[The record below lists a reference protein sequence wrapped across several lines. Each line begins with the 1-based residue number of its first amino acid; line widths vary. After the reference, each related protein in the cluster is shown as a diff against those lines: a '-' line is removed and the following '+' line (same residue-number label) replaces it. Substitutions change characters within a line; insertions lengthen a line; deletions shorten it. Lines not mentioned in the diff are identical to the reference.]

1 MFDQAYQGSETKKP
15 PKTFETAKV
24 LLRYPNKKIRLFLG
38 LHEKN
43 QTGFQSI
50 KKTVWPT
57 FDVFGNIR
65 SLVASSRLASYKE
78 NGR

>member
-1 MFDQAYQGSETKKP
+1 MTRILEFSNESTASPCPRMFDQAYQGSETKKP
-15 PKTFETAKV
+15 PKIFATAKV

-50 KKTVWPT
+50 KKT
-57 FDVFGNIR
+57 I
-65 SLVASSRLASYKE
+65 
-78 NGR
+78 